1 MLETLFPK
9 KVSFPPEIV
18 MYLLSFV
25 FVQDTAKKIPP
36 LTENVHDTIVFV
48 G

>member
-18 MYLLSFV
+18 MFLLSFV
-25 FVQDTAKKIPP
+25 FVQDTAKWILP
-36 LTENVHDTIVFV
+36 LPEHVHTTIVFV